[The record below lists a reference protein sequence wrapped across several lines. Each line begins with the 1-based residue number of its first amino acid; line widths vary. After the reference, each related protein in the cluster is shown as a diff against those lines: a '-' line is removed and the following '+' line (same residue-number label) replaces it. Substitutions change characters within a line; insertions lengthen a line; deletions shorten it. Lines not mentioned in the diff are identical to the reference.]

1 MNQTPA
7 ALRLAEIK
15 TIMILGLPIIIAQLS
30 QTDIGFVD
38 TLMAARVSAED
49 LAAVALGSSFWL
61 PILLS
66 MGGILMATTPLVAH
80 QVGAGQ
86 IQETRV
92 QFQQGQWIAICLTVL
107 AIILLNNNT
116 TLLEYMDIRGSLLGK
131 TQAYLSALS
140 WGVPAILFYQVVR
153 SYCEGFGKTRPIMK
167 IGILALL
174 CNIPLNYIFIYG
186 KFGLPAMGGVGCG
199 WASAIVMWIMAIAS
213 SLYISKSEIF
223 KPIKLFNQWQNPQR
237 QALNSILRLGLPI
250 GFTLLIEVSMFSVIA
265 LLVARLG
272 DVVVAAHQI
281 TISFTGMVFMLP
293 LSIAMAITIRV
304 GQQLGA
310 QNREAARFAA
320 TSGLLLT
327 GSFSIISCSFMYL
340 MAEPISQMYTPQAD
354 IVTLASSLIVIAA
367 VFQFSDALQVVAAGA
382 LRGYKDTT
390 IPLLVVFIAYWL
402 IGLPSGYILGLTDLI
417 MPAMGATGFWYG
429 LVIGLTVAA
438 ILLPWRLFRLAR

>member
-7 ALRLAEIK
+7 SLRFAEIK
-15 TIMILGLPIIIAQLS
+15 AIMVLGLPIIIAQLS
-30 QTDIGFVD
+30 QTAIGFVD

-80 QVGAGQ
+80 QVGASQ
-86 IQETRV
+86 IKDTRT
-92 QFQQGQWIAICLTVL
+92 QFQQGQWIAVCLSVL
-107 AIILLNNNT
+107 AIVLLNNNT
-116 TLLEYMDIRGSLLGK
+116 ALLEYMDIHGSLLVK

-186 KFGLPAMGGVGCG
+186 KLGLPAMGGVGCG
-199 WASAIVMWIMAIAS
+199 WASAIVMWIMALAS

-272 DVVVAAHQI
+272 EVVVAAHQI
-281 TISFTGMVFMLP
+281 TISFTGMIFMLP

-310 QNREAARFAA
+310 ANREAARFTA
-320 TSGLLLT
+320 TTGLLLT
-327 GSFSIISCSFMYL
+327 GSFSIVSCSFMYL
-340 MAEPISQMYTPQAD
+340 MAQPIAQMYTPQAD
-354 IVTLASSLIVIAA
+354 IVALASSLIVIAA
-367 VFQFSDALQVVAAGA
+367 IFQFSDALQVVAAGA
-382 LRGYKDTT
+382 LRGYKDTS
-390 IPLLVVFIAYWL
+390 IPLLVVFVAYWL
-402 IGLPSGYILGLTDLI
+402 IGLPSGYLLGLTDLLV
-417 MPAMGATGFWYG
+417 PAMGAAGFWYG

-438 ILLPWRLFRLAR
+438 ILLPWRLFRLAQ

>member
-1 MNQTPA
+1 MNPTP
-7 ALRLAEIK
+7 LSKRLSEIK
-15 TIMILGLPIIIAQLS
+15 TILILGLPIIIAQLS
-30 QTDIGFVD
+30 QTAIGFVD

-80 QVGAGQ
+80 HVGAGEEK
-86 IQETRV
+86 ETRV
-92 QFQQGQWIAICLTVL
+92 QFQQGQWIALCLTVI

-116 TLLEYMDIRGSLLGK
+116 ALLEYMDIHGSLLAK

-140 WGVPAILFYQVVR
+140 WGVPAILFYQVIR

-186 KFGLPAMGGVGCG
+186 KLGLPAMGGVGCG

-213 SLYISKSEIF
+213 SLYISKSELF

-237 QALNSILRLGLPI
+237 KPLGSILRLGIPI

-272 DVVVAAHQI
+272 EVVVAAHQI
-281 TISFTGMVFMLP
+281 TISFTGMIFMLP

-310 QNREAARFAA
+310 KNREGARFTA

-327 GSFSIISCSFMYL
+327 GSFSVVSCSFMYL
-340 MAEPISQMYTPQAD
+340 MATPIAQMYTPLTD
-354 IVTLASSLIVIAA
+354 VVVLASSLIVIAA
-367 VFQFSDALQVVAAGA
+367 IFQFSDAIQVVAAGA
-382 LRGYKDTT
+382 LRGYKDTSV
-390 IPLLVVFIAYWL
+390 PLLVVFVAYWL
-402 IGLPSGYILGLTDLI
+402 IGLPSGYILGLTDLLV
-417 MPAMGATGFWYG
+417 PAMGAAGFWYG

>member
-1 MNQTPA
+1 MNPTP
-7 ALRLAEIK
+7 LSKRLSEIK
-15 TIMILGLPIIIAQLS
+15 TILILGLPIIIAQLS
-30 QTDIGFVD
+30 QTAIGFVD

-80 QVGAGQ
+80 HVGAGEEGQ
-86 IQETRV
+86 TRV
-92 QFQQGQWIAICLTVL
+92 QFQQGQWIALCLTVI

-116 TLLEYMDIRGSLLGK
+116 ALLEYMDIHGSLLVK

-140 WGVPAILFYQVVR
+140 WGVPAILFYQVIR

-186 KFGLPAMGGVGCG
+186 KLGLPAMGGVGCG

-213 SLYISKSEIF
+213 SLYISKSELF
-223 KPIKLFNQWQNPQR
+223 RPVKLFKQWQNPQR
-237 QALNSILRLGLPI
+237 KPLGSILRLGIPI

-272 DVVVAAHQI
+272 EVVVAAHQI
-281 TISFTGMVFMLP
+281 TISFTGMIFMLP

-310 QNREAARFAA
+310 KNREGARYTA

-327 GSFSIISCSFMYL
+327 GSFSVVSCSFMYL
-340 MAEPISQMYTPQAD
+340 MATPIAQMYTPLTD
-354 IVTLASSLIVIAA
+354 VVMLASSLIVIAA
-367 VFQFSDALQVVAAGA
+367 IFQFSDAIQVVAAGA
-382 LRGYKDTT
+382 LRGYKDTSV
-390 IPLLVVFIAYWL
+390 PLLVVFVAYWL
-402 IGLPSGYILGLTDLI
+402 IGLPSGYILGLTDLLV
-417 MPAMGATGFWYG
+417 PAMGAAGFWYG